1 MTIKDNVKPTRS
13 ELLEIKKKIK
23 LSQSG
28 HNLLKMK
35 RDGLIIEF
43 FNILNKAKD
52 VRARLVEDFRTAEER
67 IAVARAVEGGLA
79 VKSAA
84 FALKDK
90 PDIKLK
96 SKNVMGLVVPVIEA
110 AMIRKNASQRGYGV
124 IGTSSRIDEAAEA
137 YESLVERIILA
148 AEVETTMR
156 KLLDE
161 IEKTKRRVNA
171 LEFKVIPELQEAAS
185 FIRLRLEEMERE
197 NIFRLKKI
205 KTKAGENIK
214 KEVDEGAEKV
224 VKTHGPS

>member
-13 ELLEIKKKIK
+13 ELLELKKKIK

-52 VRARLVEDFRTAEER
+52 VRARLVKDFKTAEER

-110 AMIRKNASQRGYGV
+110 AKIRKNASQRGYGV
-124 IGTSSRIDEAAEA
+124 IGTSSRIDEAAES

-171 LEFKVIPELQEAAS
+171 LEFKVIPELEEAAS

-214 KEVDEGAEKV
+214 AEVDDDAEKK
-224 VKTHGPS
+224 VKAPGPT